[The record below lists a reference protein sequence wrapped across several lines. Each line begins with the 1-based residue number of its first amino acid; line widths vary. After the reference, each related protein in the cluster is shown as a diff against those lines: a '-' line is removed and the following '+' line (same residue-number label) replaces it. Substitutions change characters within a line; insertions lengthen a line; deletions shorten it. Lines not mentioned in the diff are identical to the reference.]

1 MDQIAARRNERP
13 GGRAPLRL
21 WCGSIVITPADGPMA
36 GYAAR
41 GTRTSVGEHDPLLAS
56 LVALS
61 DRHTTVAWV
70 SIDCLGT
77 DELLAAR
84 IRQAVAR
91 RLPVDPEHVLVCAS
105 HTHSGPLAWTG
116 GLYLGD
122 PGERDEEAVGRLIAS
137 ISTLAGSVRS
147 ADVVPWWST
156 VPVAGIGDNRLSD
169 DGWHDPT
176 AGVLAMRDRAGVL
189 RCVLYDFACH
199 PTVLGA
205 ENLRWSADW
214 PGAARVLLAESL
226 RAGATFSGQTG
237 PEPVIAFLQGAAGDA
252 SPRRTRRSRTFG
264 EVARLGA
271 IMAGS
276 LQASLASQP
285 EPLPAT
291 AWHLAV
297 ERDRIRLAVRDWPS
311 PDTCRRE
318 IQRLES
324 LLADVSPTAW
334 ESAPA
339 RHAITRLQGAQRQLG
354 LALIDRPDHLD
365 LELTAVR
372 LGPVAWIHC
381 PVELFGSIGRDIQL
395 ASPFET
401 TRVIGYTNGYHGYLP
416 DRGDHEERAYEAIS
430 SLFEP
435 TAAETFTV
443 AATELLGRLAA
454 RPEPGSER

>member
-1 MDQIAARRNERP
+1 MDQM

-21 WCGSIVITPADGPMA
+21 WCGSTVITPADGPMA

-41 GTRTSVGEHDPLLAS
+41 GTRTSMGEHDPLLAS
-56 LVALS
+56 LVTLS
-61 DRHTTVAWV
+61 DRHATVAWV

-77 DELLAAR
+77 DELLAGR

-91 RLPVDPEHVLVCAS
+91 QLPVDPDHVLVCAS

-116 GLYLGD
+116 GLYPGD
-122 PGERDEEAVGRLIAS
+122 PGDRDEEAIDRLIDS
-137 ISTLAGSVRS
+137 ISTLAGSVRP
-147 ADVVPWWST
+147 AEVVPWWST

-176 AGVLAMRDRAGVL
+176 AGVLALRDHVGVV

-214 PGAARVLLAESL
+214 PGAARAMLADSL
-226 RAGATFSGQTG
+226 RTGATFSGHAG
-237 PEPVIAFLQGAAGDA
+237 AEPVIAFLQGAAGDA
-252 SPRRTRRSRTFG
+252 SPRRTRRSRTFA

-276 LQASLASQP
+276 LQKSLASQP
-285 EPLPAT
+285 EPLPGS
-291 AWHLAV
+291 WQLAV
-297 ERDRIRLAVRDWPS
+297 ERDGIRLPVRDWPS
-311 PDTCRRE
+311 LDTCRRE

-324 LLADVSPTAW
+324 LLADLRPAAW

-339 RHAITRLQGAQRQLG
+339 RRAVTRLQGAQRQLG
-354 LALIDRPDHLD
+354 LSLMERPDHLD

-372 LGPVAWIHC
+372 LGPLAWIHC

-416 DRGDHEERAYEAIS
+416 DRSDHQEGAYETMS

-435 TAAETFTV
+435 TAAQALTV
-443 AATELLGRLAA
+443 AATELLSRLAV
-454 RPEPGSER
+454 RPALDPVSER